1 MCHER
6 DIPWLEPPTWQRH
19 HRSEIWLTECFPF
32 WLVPAIEAPFHVFPD
47 ILFHYFGAMGFQK
60 SAESLKKNV
69 GFNRRGRTAWA
80 WEREG
85 RSGVG

>member
-1 MCHER
+1 
-6 DIPWLEPPTWQRH
+6 
-19 HRSEIWLTECFPF
+19 
-32 WLVPAIEAPFHVFPD
+32 
-47 ILFHYFGAMGFQK
+47 MGFQK